1 VNYQYRAV
9 EKFWRNFY
17 KLRPEQKESVRRA
30 WQFFKG
36 FLCAFVGN
44 TINTDQKFV
53 CKLRAFSIGKSQ
65 RVLSQL
71 INGRCHGMI
80 FASGS

>member
-1 VNYQYRAV
+1 LVSRPPLGYAV
-9 EKFWRNFY
+9 TNLLNAFY
-17 KLRPEQKESVRRA
+17 NLLILR
-30 WQFFKG
+30 

-44 TINTDQKFV
+44 TIKTDQKFV